1 MIFFKRARQ
10 DAAKVCTSAKSHK
23 HPKDKKKTELK
34 PLKTA
39 KPQQDDLRWIDELE
53 FLDAIFDDG

>member
-1 MIFFKRARQ
+1 MFFFKRARQ
-10 DAAKVCTSAKSHK
+10 DAAEVCTSAKSHK
-23 HPKDKKKTELK
+23 HPKGKKKTELK

>member
-1 MIFFKRARQ
+1 MFFFKRARQ
-10 DAAKVCTSAKSHK
+10 DAAKVCTSAKNQK
-23 HPKDKKKTELK
+23 HPKGKTKFEFK

-39 KPQQDDLRWIDELE
+39 KPQQDELRWIDELE